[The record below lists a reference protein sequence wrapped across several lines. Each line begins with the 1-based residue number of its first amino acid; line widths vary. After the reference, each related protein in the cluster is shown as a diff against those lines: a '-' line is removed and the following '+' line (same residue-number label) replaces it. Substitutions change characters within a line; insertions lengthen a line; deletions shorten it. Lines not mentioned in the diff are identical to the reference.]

1 MQQRSPASLW
11 CLSVVCLMSVLW
23 VLWVLLS
30 NFRHD
35 YFISVISTVCAVSIL
50 TMFNPDLF
58 LNLTKLGM
66 ETLNLFTCLKK
77 TSPSQKNKKSKL
89 HGPSQDT
96 NHGPPNESPKQ
107 KTSSQHNF
115 IVSFYTI
122 PPDFLVVFW
131 QEIHHNHPNGLTRQN
146 ITLHVLYIDVRS
158 NVEII

>member
-11 CLSVVCLMSVLW
+11 YLSVVCLMS

-77 TSPSQKNKKSKL
+77 TLFNKSKKIK
-89 HGPSQDT
+89 SQNYMVAHRT
-96 NHGPPNESPKQ
+96 RTTVPQMKVLSK
-107 KTSSQHNF
+107 K
-115 IVSFYTI
+115 
-122 PPDFLVVFW
+122 
-131 QEIHHNHPNGLTRQN
+131 HPAST
-146 ITLHVLYIDVRS
+146 TL
-158 NVEII
+158 